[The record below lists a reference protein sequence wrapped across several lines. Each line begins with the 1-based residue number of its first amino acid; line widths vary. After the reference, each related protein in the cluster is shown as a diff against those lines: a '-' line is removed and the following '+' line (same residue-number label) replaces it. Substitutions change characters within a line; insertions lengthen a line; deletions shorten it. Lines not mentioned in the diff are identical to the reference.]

1 MMKKHTF
8 ILSFVIVA
16 LLMGLAIPVVASSKK
31 QRIVVQQLPLQT
43 TPRDLELIDV
53 GVVVEVLKSDT
64 LRIGKEHKIYKL
76 DNLRMPLQMNMAARD
91 YLEQNLKGKTVG
103 IYIVGK
109 NVNARKNELGH
120 VLAHIM
126 TQDGKWIQAEM
137 VSLGLAYVTSTPT
150 SRDLVRTLYK
160 YEELGRAQEL
170 GLWQYPK
177 YAIKND
183 VTIRKSLNTFNIYE
197 GVVTNTVQDNKGIA
211 FLNFGADSKTDV
223 TAVIK
228 TEDQLKF
235 IYPDNFGLFK
245 ASDLEKRHVRI
256 RGWFDEKDG
265 PMLMITHPEQIE
277 FPGVHGAIPIP

>member
-1 MMKKHTF
+1 MIKKHNF
-8 ILSFVIVA
+8 ILSFVVAA
-16 LLMGLAIPVVASSKK
+16 LLMGLALPVVAGSK
-31 QRIVVQQLPLQT
+31 RLRTEVPPLPLQT

-53 GVVVEVLKSDT
+53 GVVIDVLKSDT

-103 IYIVGK
+103 VYISGK
-109 NVNARKNELGH
+109 DVNARKNELGH
-120 VLAHIM
+120 VIAQIM
-126 TQDGKWIQAEM
+126 TQDGKWVQAEM
-137 VSLGLAYVTSTPT
+137 VSLGLAYVTSTTT

-170 GLWQYPK
+170 GLWQFPK

-183 VTIRKSLNTFNIYE
+183 ATLRKSLNTFNIYE
-197 GVVTNTVQDNKGIA
+197 GVITNTVQDKSFA
-211 FLNFGADSKTDV
+211 FLNFGHDAKTDV
-223 TAVIK
+223 TVAIK
-228 TEDQLKF
+228 FEDQLKF
-235 IYPDNFGLFK
+235 IYPTNPGHFK

-256 RGWFDEKDG
+256 RGWFEEKDG
-265 PMLMITHPEQIE
+265 PMLVITHPEQIE